1 MNDYLTFIRATD
13 HLYDLCLT
21 EVKTGMHDAVAMSDA
36 TDEYLDLLD
45 TIAAAGFEI
54 EELSNEYSS

>member
-1 MNDYLTFIRATD
+1 MNDYLTFIRAND

-45 TIAAAGFEI
+45 TIAAAGGVCI
-54 EELSNEYSS
+54 